1 MLCRGRPAAISMPVT
16 MPATIKNSPAAPTAT
31 RCQGIARRGGG
42 LAAVVSPGDGSAT
55 AFDPRPRVVSGTTE
69 RTRCRVRWIEWL

>member
-1 MLCRGRPAAISMPVT
+1 MA
-16 MPATIKNSPAAPTAT
+16 ATIMNNPAAPTAT
-31 RCQGIARRGGG
+31 RRQGIAIRRGG

-55 AFDPRPRVVSGTTE
+55 AFDAMPRVGSGTTE